1 MTLVNV
7 SNGQPKKKKNHI
19 HACVTLTL
27 NDNRKTEKKL
37 RRYNGDN
44 GKDVDVQLKA
54 QVGNYGYKQEN
65 GLGWNFAQIQG

>member
-1 MTLVNV
+1 MV
-7 SNGQPKKKKNHI
+7 SQKKKKNHI

-54 QVGNYGYKQEN
+54 
-65 GLGWNFAQIQG
+65 

>member
-1 MTLVNV
+1 MVLKFKKKFFND
-7 SNGQPKKKKNHI
+7 SCKCIKWLAKKKKNHI

-54 QVGNYGYKQEN
+54 
-65 GLGWNFAQIQG
+65 